1 MNAAEK
7 PKDLMTDPARR
18 DGLIVTNQ
26 ISVCKDLNQTTTNI
40 IYDFCRVG
48 SPYSDKL

>member
-7 PKDLMTDPARR
+7 PEDLMTPLAG

-26 ISVCKDLNQTTTNI
+26 ISVCKELNQTTTNI